1 MATRLSRTEK
11 SATTLD
17 RKKTERRSAGGPAK
31 GPNAKSDFRRSGLW
45 VVAVL
50 VTINLLAYAPVRHY
64 GFVNIDDPQY
74 LTQNPQVKS
83 GLSWHGVLWAFT
95 TGHQANWHPLT
106 WLSHMLD
113 VQLYGFNAGAHHL
126 TNLLLHIANTLLLF
140 WALFQMTRALGRSA
154 FVAALFAVHPL
165 HVESVAWVAERKDV
179 LSTLFWMLTVCAYI
193 GYVRQPRSARYLAV
207 ISFFAVGLMAKPMLV
222 TLPFVL
228 LLLDFWPLGRLTLR
242 QRSNFPKLI
251 REKIPFLILTAISS
265 AVTMFAQRRGG
276 AMVGVDVVPMTIR
289 LANACVAYFT
299 YFWKMF
305 WPTGMAVLYPT
316 PIRAVPDWWLVA
328 AIGLIVLSVLAI
340 KLATRRPYVFV
351 GWFWF
356 LGTLV
361 PVIGL
366 VQVGRQAMADRY
378 TYVPLVGLFLIVAF
392 GLGDALALP
401 PARRRVL
408 MTAGGLVIVSCVWA
422 TRVQLRYWSSSE
434 ALWEHTIRVTTDNA
448 VAHFSLAVAFTE
460 QGKPDEA
467 MREYSEA
474 LRIVPQYAEAHYNI
488 AEALTKS
495 GKTDAAIAHYS
506 EALRLAKISQTGL
519 DQYQLAAA
527 HHDLAL
533 AFSSKGNMEEAGAHL
548 AEALRMNPNFPE
560 AHNSFGIHYLIKGN
574 ADEAI
579 AHFAEAIR
587 LKPDYA
593 VAHNNLGSALANKG
607 RLEDA
612 ISEYAE
618 AVRVDRSY
626 ADAHTN
632 LGILLAKEA
641 KTTEAISHFSEA
653 LRINSNDQVARGWL
667 TNLTS
672 KTSATR

>member
-11 SATTLD
+11 SAT
-17 RKKTERRSAGGPAK
+17 RKPERRSAGGTAK
-31 GPNAKSDFRRSGLW
+31 APDAKPGFRRPGW
-45 VVAVL
+45 WIVVFL
-50 VTINLLAYAPVRHY
+50 VAINLLAYAPVRHY

-392 GLGDALALP
+392 GLGDALASP